1 MVIVDNVIG
10 HAPSYLWAIQFK
22 RSSGQTDKSNAF
34 DYATSG
40 IHKCMWRHIN
50 WSNAARQNI
59 ACQGPTEPRVSC
71 SATRVV
77 FSHV

>member
-10 HAPSYLWAIQFK
+10 HAPSDLWDIQF
-22 RSSGQTDKSNAF
+22 SQTDKSNAF

-40 IHKCMWRHIN
+40 IHKYMWRHIN

-71 SATRVV
+71 SATHVV
-77 FSHV
+77 FTHV